1 MTQQLMGRPPA
12 LSRAKLRRLRE
23 WQANRKTA
31 KDMAAE
37 LGIGV
42 STLHSYLRGEHKA
55 HRSETA

>member
-23 WQANRKTA
+23 WQMNRKTA
-31 KDMAAE
+31 RQMAAE

-42 STLHSYLRGEHKA
+42 STLHAYLRGVHKA
-55 HRSETA
+55 YRETA